1 MKQQRHWIVALAVIA
16 ALWTGVAFIYHA
28 TEDNISSPAKTLG
41 LMTATPWL
49 TDESAVLSTVARAQ
63 HIDLVV
69 RNMNMLNFEQR
80 REVREDGSDTL
91 KRFFDSLTE
100 PERKDYVDR
109 TVQKAFDAVIKGFN
123 AMGPEERKNVVTRVR
138 RDIRANRSGEEAQK
152 RADEDQK
159 LFDEFIDIGIED
171 YLKNASTDEKMK
183 LAPAIEDMQTRIRSG
198 GR

>member
-1 MKQQRHWIVALAVIA
+1 MNRYRPWLIALA
-16 ALWTGVAFIYHA
+16 ALVPLWVAVGIVRHL
-28 TEDNISSPAKTLG
+28 TEDDISSPEETVEVFA
-41 LMTATPWL
+41 AAPWL
-49 TDESAVLSTVARAQ
+49 SGGTVSVTERAAYLENA
-63 HIDLVV
+63 IK
-69 RNMNMLNFEQR
+69 NMNLLTFEQR
-80 REVREDGSDTL
+80 REVREDGTDVV
-91 KRFFDSLTE
+91 KKFFDSLTQD
-100 PERKDYVDR
+100 ERKLYVDR

-123 AMGPEERKNVVTRVR
+123 AMAPEERKNVVTRVR
-138 RDIRANRSGEEAQK
+138 RDIRANRNGDEAQK